1 MGTYILV
8 GVLLVTVVVVLII
21 NMIPSGEESKD
32 SKKSKKSKKRKGK
45 TKTHEEHLP
54 GDSLSQ
60 TELTRYMDYDMSN
73 AEKTRYSIMG
83 MAVLFFVGYVF
94 YHSFILSIIVS
105 LLGILYPKFQKKAII
120 KKRQDQ
126 LLLEFKDAL
135 YSIYTSLSAGISP
148 ENAIIN
154 VVADMEDLYNGR
166 QNFIVEE
173 FTVMKRRIDLNLDIV
188 DVLND
193 FAERSGLEDVQNF
206 VDVFLT
212 SLSTG
217 KRQGEIIK
225 NAINN
230 IVDKIEIK
238 RDIEVMIS
246 EKKFESRIMSVM
258 PIFLILF
265 LSISAPDYF
274 EPMYTTLLGR
284 GAMTVVGIGLILAS
298 MLANKIM
305 RIEV

>member
-1 MGTYILV
+1 METYILV
-8 GVLLVTVVVVLII
+8 GVLLVAVVAVLFI
-21 NMIPSGEESKD
+21 NMKPSQEKGSKEKKD
-32 SKKSKKSKKRKGK
+32 KLKKSKKVRESFNER
-45 TKTHEEHLP
+45 
-54 GDSLSQ
+54 DSDEYLVE
-60 TELTRYMDYDMSN
+60 TELTRYTEYVMKGS
-73 AEKTRYSIMG
+73 EKTRYTLIG
-83 MAVLFFVGYVF
+83 MTILFIIGFIF
-94 YHSFILSIIVS
+94 YHSIIISGIVC
-105 LLGILYPKFQKKAII
+105 LLGILYPKIQKKNII

-154 VVADMEDLYNGR
+154 VVPDMEDLYNGR
-166 QNFIVEE
+166 ENFIVEE
-173 FTVMKRRIDLNLDIV
+173 FSVMKRRIDLNLDIV

-193 FAERSGLEDVQNF
+193 FADRSGLEDVQNF

-246 EKKFESRIMSVM
+246 EKKYESRIMSIM

-265 LSISAPDYF
+265 LSIAAPDYF
-274 EPMYTTLLGR
+274 EPMYTTLIGR
-284 GAMTVVGIGLILAS
+284 TAMTVVGIGLILAS